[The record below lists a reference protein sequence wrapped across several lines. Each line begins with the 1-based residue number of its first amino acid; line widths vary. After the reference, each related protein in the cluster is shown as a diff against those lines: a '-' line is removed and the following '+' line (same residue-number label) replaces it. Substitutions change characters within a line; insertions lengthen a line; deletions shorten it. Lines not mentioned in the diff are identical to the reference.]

1 MDTALGLLG
10 VAALIAAT
18 AFFVAAEFAFVASDR
33 NRIEKEAADGSRSA
47 QVVLRLL
54 KTLSFQLSGA
64 QLGITIAA
72 VVLGFIA
79 EPVAASLIEPA
90 IEPFVAEGAVSGVSL
105 VLALVL
111 ATVFTMVIG
120 ELVPKNVAIA
130 RPNRTAKLLGRP
142 FKIYSTIATP
152 FIVITDST
160 AGWLTRRMGVEPA
173 HELKQLPEIED
184 LEFLVRSSGEEGT
197 LDAGEVELLTR
208 TLRFGDKTADDVMIP
223 RIDVHAVD
231 SETTVADL
239 VALSR
244 STGKSRFPVIRGDL
258 DSVASIVHVKAALAI
273 DPDDRETTPVTAI
286 SREVL
291 AVPESRDLVS
301 LMLDMRARGAQMAV
315 VVDEHGGTA
324 GIVSLEDLL
333 EEIVGEIDDEHD
345 RATEVTVVE
354 DDGVFVLSGGLHRD
368 EVRDACGFDY
378 PDGNYETLAGFVLD
392 QLQRIPSAGEI
403 LRHDGWRIE
412 VVEMDRR
419 RIATLRLSAPKGAQ
433 MPASPAVE
441 NGSR

>member
-1 MDTALGLLG
+1 
-10 VAALIAAT
+10 
-18 AFFVAAEFAFVASDR
+18 
-33 NRIEKEAADGSRSA
+33 
-47 QVVLRLL
+47 
-54 KTLSFQLSGA
+54 
-64 QLGITIAA
+64 
-72 VVLGFIA
+72 
-79 EPVAASLIEPA
+79 
-90 IEPFVAEGAVSGVSL
+90 
-105 VLALVL
+105 
-111 ATVFTMVIG
+111 
-120 ELVPKNVAIA
+120 
-130 RPNRTAKLLGRP
+130 PNPTAKLLGRP
-142 FKIYSTIATP
+142 FKIYSIIATP

-160 AGWLTRRMGVEPA
+160 ADWLTRRMGVEPA

-231 SETTVADL
+231 SDTTVADL

-244 STGKSRFPVIRGDL
+244 ATGKSRFPVIRGDL

-273 DPDDRETTPVTAI
+273 EPDKRETTPVTEI

-345 RATEVTVVE
+345 RATEMTVVE

-419 RIATLRLSAPKGAQ
+419 RIATLRLSAPKSTQ
-433 MPASPAVE
+433 MPASSTAE